1 MASVIGGKRHVKI
14 FLLYLMQ
21 NVHIPLD
28 FVTWN
33 EMVMQTDYVI
43 YLDFAECFHELLD
56 TGLILA
62 CPDPDGG
69 EDRYTVSERGRMVA
83 EQMHTELLPS
93 ILEESLRC
101 ALRYLDFRKQGI
113 RVRCQADPTEEG
125 VRFVCSLEKDN
136 VLLFRT
142 ELLLDSMARAE
153 QLEKNFRE
161 RPEDI
166 YRGIHSL
173 LSGNVNYLFR

>member
-1 MASVIGGKRHVKI
+1 M
-14 FLLYLMQ
+14 
-21 NVHIPLD
+21 
-28 FVTWN
+28 
-33 EMVMQTDYVI
+33 
-43 YLDFAECFHELLD
+43 
-56 TGLILA
+56 
-62 CPDPDGG
+62 
-69 EDRYTVSERGRMVA
+69 
-83 EQMHTELLPS
+83 
-93 ILEESLRC
+93 
-101 ALRYLDFRKQGI
+101 
-113 RVRCQADPTEEG
+113 
-125 VRFVCSLEKDN
+125 RFVCSLEKDN